1 MLSRPVQWFHSF
13 ATEGLALPAFM
24 TGFGSLVILRASSTP
39 MLTEDQIAAVPRWLR
54 WLARKDSE
62 TLMDDD
68 RLRRRRDCPARDGSG
83 LILKMVE

>member
-1 MLSRPVQWFHSF
+1 MQWFHSF

-62 TLMDDD
+62 TLQRRSGWMTIACAVVVTV
-68 RLRRRRDCPARDGSG
+68 LRVTAAG
-83 LILKMVE
+83 